1 MGTRRLRAA
10 SVFGIALAMGL
21 TVQAA
26 EPASD
31 TAAAGQPAAD
41 AGDVD
46 ASAGESGRE
55 EDAEE
60 LLAKAR
66 QMQIGIAQVAD
77 TLSNSL
83 RQARQNKDVVRE
95 VCLDD
100 KLNQADVAA
109 ETAQDRV
116 SSMVAAIA
124 VGDLGT
130 VKRDFVVLSAL
141 SEGARELAA
150 SGDRCLGEEQSAAL
164 AEGKPLEV
172 TIDPAIPTQETTGP
186 ALPPPSIALPPT
198 ATIQPPLP
206 TSRVM

>member
-1 MGTRRLRAA
+1 
-10 SVFGIALAMGL
+10 VGIALGL
-21 TVQAA
+21 AVTVQAA
-26 EPASD
+26 VPLD
-31 TAAAGQPAAD
+31 AAGQSTSAAE
-41 AGDVD
+41 AAVDV
-46 ASAGESGRE
+46 SSQG
-55 EDAEE
+55 DAEE

-66 QMQIGIAQVAD
+66 QLQVGIAQVAD
-77 TLSNSL
+77 SLSNGL

-109 ETAQDRV
+109 ETAQDRI

-130 VKRDFVVLSAL
+130 VKRDFVVISAL
-141 SEGARELAA
+141 SEGAQELA
-150 SGDRCLGEEQSAAL
+150 STGDLCLGEQETVNL
-164 AEGKPLEV
+164 ANGQPLEI
-172 TIDPAIPTQETTGP
+172 TIDPAIPTQETTGG
-186 ALPPPSIALPPT
+186 AARPPSLVVPPT

>member
-1 MGTRRLRAA
+1 MRSTHLRAA
-10 SVFGIALAMGL
+10 SVFLSALAIGL
-21 TVQAA
+21 GVQAA
-26 EPASD
+26 EPTEGSD
-31 TAAAGQPAAD
+31 AAPEEAETSPDVGD
-41 AGDVD
+41 A
-46 ASAGESGRE
+46 
-55 EDAEE
+55 DAEE
-60 LLAKAR
+60 LLARAR

-77 TLSNSL
+77 SLSNAL
-83 RQARQNKDVVRE
+83 REARQNKDVVRE

-124 VGDLGT
+124 VGDVATL
-130 VKRDFVVLSAL
+130 KRDFVVLSAL
-141 SEGARELAA
+141 SDGAQDLAA
-150 SGDRCLGEEQSAAL
+150 SGDRCLGEEQASNL
-164 AEGKPLEV
+164 GEPKPLQV

-186 ALPPPSIALPPT
+186 ALPPPSFVLPPT

>member
-1 MGTRRLRAA
+1 MKRFMRSTHLRAA
-10 SVFGIALAMGL
+10 SVFLSALAIGL
-21 TVQAA
+21 GVQAA
-26 EPASD
+26 EPTEQSD
-31 TAAAGQPAAD
+31 A
-41 AGDVD
+41 
-46 ASAGESGRE
+46 ASAEAESSPDVGDA
-55 EDAEE
+55 DAEE
-60 LLAKAR
+60 LLARAR

-77 TLSNSL
+77 SLSNAL
-83 RQARQNKDVVRE
+83 REARQNKDVVRE

-124 VGDLGT
+124 VGDVAT
-130 VKRDFVVLSAL
+130 VKRDFVVISAL
-141 SEGARELAA
+141 SDGAQDLAA
-150 SGDRCLGEEQSAAL
+150 SGDRCLGEEQASNL
-164 AEGKPLEV
+164 GEPKPLQV

-186 ALPPPSIALPPT
+186 ALPPPSFVLPPT

>member
-1 MGTRRLRAA
+1 MRSSQLRAA
-10 SVFGIALAMGL
+10 AAFCSALAIGL

-26 EPASD
+26 EP
-31 TAAAGQPAAD
+31 TAESTAAD
-41 AGDVD
+41 ADG
-46 ASAGESGRE
+46 AGEQGE
-55 EDAEE
+55 IAPDVGDADAEE
-60 LLAKAR
+60 LLVRAR
-66 QMQIGIAQVAD
+66 QMQVGIARVAD
-77 TLSNSL
+77 TLSNAL
-83 RQARQNKDVVRE
+83 REARQNKDVVRE

-116 SSMVAAIA
+116 TSMVAAIA
-124 VGDLGT
+124 VGDVAT

-141 SEGARELAA
+141 NDGAQDLAA
-150 SGDRCLGEEQSAAL
+150 SGDRCLGEEQSSNLGEA
-164 AEGKPLEV
+164 KPLQV

-186 ALPPPSIALPPT
+186 ALPPPSFVLPPT

>member
-1 MGTRRLRAA
+1 MKRFMRSTHLRAA
-10 SVFGIALAMGL
+10 SVFLSALAIGL
-21 TVQAA
+21 GVQAA
-26 EPASD
+26 EP
-31 TAAAGQPAAD
+31 TEEPD
-41 AGDVD
+41 A
-46 ASAGESGRE
+46 ASAEVESSPDVGDA
-55 EDAEE
+55 DAEE
-60 LLAKAR
+60 LLARAR

-77 TLSNSL
+77 SLSNAL
-83 RQARQNKDVVRE
+83 REARQNKDVVRE

-124 VGDLGT
+124 VGDVAT

-141 SEGARELAA
+141 SDGAQDLAA
-150 SGDRCLGEEQSAAL
+150 SGDRCLGEEQASNL
-164 AEGKPLEV
+164 GDPKPLQV

-186 ALPPPSIALPPT
+186 ALPPPSFVLPPT

>member
-1 MGTRRLRAA
+1 MRSTHLRAA
-10 SVFGIALAMGL
+10 SVFLSALAIGL
-21 TVQAA
+21 GVQAA
-26 EPASD
+26 EPTEGSD
-31 TAAAGQPAAD
+31 AAPGEAETSPDVGD
-41 AGDVD
+41 A
-46 ASAGESGRE
+46 
-55 EDAEE
+55 DAEE
-60 LLAKAR
+60 LLARAR

-77 TLSNSL
+77 SLSNAL
-83 RQARQNKDVVRE
+83 REARQNKDVVRE

-124 VGDLGT
+124 VGDVATL
-130 VKRDFVVLSAL
+130 KRDFVVLSAL
-141 SEGARELAA
+141 SDGAQDLAA
-150 SGDRCLGEEQSAAL
+150 SGDRCLGEEQASNL
-164 AEGKPLEV
+164 GEPKPLQV

-186 ALPPPSIALPPT
+186 ALPPPSFVLPPT

>member
-1 MGTRRLRAA
+1 MRASRLRAA
-10 SVFGIALAMGL
+10 SVLCVGLALGL
-21 TVQAA
+21 TVHAA
-26 EPASD
+26 EPA
-31 TAAAGQPAAD
+31 
-41 AGDVD
+41 
-46 ASAGESGRE
+46 AGETSPGDE
-55 EDAEE
+55 ALAANEGAPASTADSEGDAEE

-83 RQARQNKDVVRE
+83 REARQNKDVVRE

-116 SSMVAAIA
+116 ASMAAAIA
-124 VGDLGT
+124 VGDLAT

-141 SEGARELAA
+141 SEGAQELAA
-150 SGDRCLGEEQSAAL
+150 SGDRCLGEEQAANL
-164 AEGKPLEV
+164 GEAQPLQV
-172 TIDPAIPTQETTGP
+172 IIDPAIPTQETTGP
-186 ALPPPSIALPPT
+186 ALPPPSFVLPPT